1 MVILRANQDF
11 MRASRCK
18 YPVAIKKLGHLFG
31 QPAVDLHNLE
41 GDASSKKRA
50 RRNEK
55 NGPAQ
60 KQAKLAFASLAND
73 AAKPQQ

>member
-1 MVILRANQDF
+1 
-11 MRASRCK
+11 MRASRHK
-18 YPVAIKKLGHLFG
+18 FPAAIQKLSHLCG
-31 QPAVDLHNLE
+31 QPAVDLQNLE

-50 RRNEK
+50 NRDEK